1 VILNNVV
8 WLDRLGFLEVLR
20 DVGKHFSV
28 NMMIQKDSVRERL
41 NSRDQGISFTEF
53 SYMILQSYDYL
64 HLFQHEGVTL
74 QMGGSDQWGNIVAGG
89 DLIHSQRGAETAR
102 LAASKATAEANGD
115 PDSLRDHELREQAI
129 TARWNRPAFGLT
141 APLVTKSDGGKFGKT
156 ETGAIWLT
164 AERTSPYAYYQFWL
178 NAADADVGRFLRIFT
193 LLSRQ
198 EIEVL
203 EAEHAKDPGAR
214 APHRALAREA
224 TRLLHG
230 ATEMEH
236 AEKAAKALF
245 SGEVA
250 ELPEALLNE
259 VLSAAP
265 ATDHDKALLGAGVS
279 LLDLLPQTSLAKSK
293 SEAREFL
300 GSGSV
305 SVNGQKAGADKKL
318 STSDLLHGRLIA
330 LRRGKKNWHLT
341 RWN

>member
-1 VILNNVV
+1 
-8 WLDRLGFLEVLR
+8 
-20 DVGKHFSV
+20 
-28 NMMIQKDSVRERL
+28 
-41 NSRDQGISFTEF
+41 
-53 SYMILQSYDYL
+53 
-64 HLFQHEGVTL
+64 
-74 QMGGSDQWGNIVAGG
+74 
-89 DLIHSQRGAETAR
+89 
-102 LAASKATAEANGD
+102 
-115 PDSLRDHELREQAI
+115 
-129 TARWNRPAFGLT
+129 
-141 APLVTKSDGGKFGKT
+141 VTKSDGGKFGKT

-164 AERTSPYAYYQFWL
+164 AERTSPYTYYQFWL

-198 EIEVL
+198 EIEAL